1 MNPVDKSRETG
12 FSIPEVPGN
21 GIRVLLIGGNTDGKQ
36 LLELFS
42 NDPSIHVAGAV
53 DKNLKS
59 PAIALARSNNIPVA
73 NNYQEFIRD
82 ETIDLIINVTG
93 DKDLQHTLM
102 IEKGPGTVLIGRV
115 SAMLIWTMVDE
126 TSKRKILENYLS
138 LNIKKYATHEMVMG
152 HTPRMREIGSM
163 ISHVAPTP
171 TTVLIRGE
179 SGTGKEMVARAIHQI
194 SPWRDAPMVTVNCTA
209 ISSSLIESEL
219 FGYKKGAFT
228 GASEDRV
235 GLLQMAN
242 NGTVFLDEIGDMPME
257 MQGKLLRFLQSG
269 EIRPVGSFE
278 TLRVNVRII
287 AATNRKLEQA
297 IESGQFRA
305 DLFYRLNAFS
315 IELPSLKDRKED
327 INLLAYHFIRRA
339 HQKFNKKINTI
350 SSEARETLNNYNW
363 PGNIRELKNVIE
375 RAVIMSNSSI
385 IELSDLPIKNG
396 KTEIPVEELQQID
409 TSLGLMKLK
418 EQKLYTFEQRLL
430 KQYLETTSGNVSK
443 AAEAAKVPRRTFQ
456 RLLAKHKIDPLLFK
470 KQHSK

>member
-1 MNPVDKSRETG
+1 MNPIEKFGDTG
-12 FSIPEVPGN
+12 FTMPDVPGN
-21 GIRVLLIGGNTDGKQ
+21 GIRVLLIGANTDGKH

-42 NDPSIHVAGAV
+42 NDPSIRVVGIV
-53 DKNLKS
+53 DKNPKA
-59 PAIALARSNNIPVA
+59 PAMALAGSQNIPISD
-73 NNYQEFIRD
+73 NFLEFIRD
-82 ETIDLIINVTG
+82 ETLDLIINVTG

-102 IEKGPGTVLIGRV
+102 IEKGPATVLIGRV

-152 HTPRMREIGSM
+152 HTARMREIGSM
-163 ISHVAPTP
+163 ISRVAPTP

-179 SGTGKEMVARAIHQI
+179 SGTGKEIVARTIHQI

-228 GASEDRV
+228 GASEDRI

-315 IELPSLKDRKED
+315 IELPSLKERKED
-327 INLLAYHFIRRA
+327 INLLAYHFIRNA
-339 HQKFNKKINTI
+339 HQKFNKKIDSI
-350 SSEARETLNNYNW
+350 SPAAQDALNGYAW

-375 RAVIMSNSSI
+375 RAVIMASSSA
-385 IELSDLPIKNG
+385 IELNDLPIKNG
-396 KTEIPVEELQQID
+396 RAAEETEEQAEID
-409 TSLGLMKLK
+409 TSLGFMKLK
-418 EQKLYTFEQRLL
+418 EQKLKAFEKHIL
-430 KQYLETTSGNVSK
+430 KKYLQITRGNVSH
-443 AAEAAKVPRRTFQ
+443 AAEAARIPRRSFQ
-456 RLLAKHKIDPLLFK
+456 RLLAKYNIEPAQFK
-470 KQHSK
+470 K